1 MLQHGP
7 EAEPLAVPTPSSD
20 QTGSTLADEVWTP
33 LWLGVALLLLGSGL
47 LGTLLGVRAGVEGFT
62 TATVGIIMSAYFLGY
77 LAGSRIGP
85 MFIHRVGHIRTYAAL
100 AAIAAAAA
108 GLHAIF
114 VSPFTWIVLRALTGV
129 CLAGLYIVMESW
141 INASAT
147 NRNRG
152 HLLSIYMIVNLGG
165 LALGQQLLN
174 LFEPAGF
181 QLFMLSSLLI
191 SLSLV
196 PFALTNRTA
205 PKVPASA
212 RLGMRALLHISPLG
226 IIGCFAVGMS
236 NGAFWG
242 MAPVFAQAVGLSVAD
257 IAIFMSVVI
266 LGGIAGQW
274 PIGRLSD
281 RLDRRLVIAVTCI
294 LCATLS
300 GAIFVWSRQSELV
313 LFCLGFLFGGFA
325 LTLYSLCVA
334 HTDDHMDQ
342 TDLVD
347 ASGALLG
354 AFGLGAILGPAV
366 SSLVMTAIGPEG
378 LFLYI
383 AVVTVCLGGFALY
396 RILTHEPTPTKQKN
410 KFVAVPETTPIV
422 HELDPRVDRSV

>member
-1 MLQHGP
+1 MLQQGP
-7 EAEPLAVPTPSSD
+7 ETDSLMVPTLSSD
-20 QTGSTLADEVWTP
+20 QTGSIRADEVWTP
-33 LWLGVALLLLGSGL
+33 LWLGVVLLLLGSGL
-47 LGTLLGVRAGVEGFT
+47 LGTLLGVRAGIEGFT
-62 TATVGIIMSAYFLGY
+62 TVTVGIIMSAYFVGY

-85 MFIHRVGHIRTYAAL
+85 RFIHRVGHIRTYAAF

-141 INASAT
+141 INASAS

-152 HLLSIYMIVNLGG
+152 HLLSIYMIVNLSG

-205 PKVPASA
+205 PKVPASG
-212 RLGMRALLHISPLG
+212 RLGMRALLRISPLG

-242 MAPVFAQAVGLSVAD
+242 MAPIFAHAIGLSVAD

-274 PIGRLSD
+274 PVGQLSD
-281 RLDRRLVIAVTCI
+281 MLDRRIVIVIGSVFCAI
-294 LCATLS
+294 LSA
-300 GAIFVWSRQSELV
+300 AIYLCSRQSELV
-313 LFCLGFLFGGFA
+313 LFSLGFLFGGFA

-334 HTDDHMDQ
+334 HTDDTMER
-342 TDLVD
+342 TDLVE

-354 AFGLGAILGPAV
+354 AFGLGAIFGPAA
-366 SSLVMTAIGPEG
+366 SSLVMTAIGAEG

-383 AVVTVCLGGFALY
+383 AAVTVCLGGFSLY
-396 RILTHEPTPTKQKN
+396 RILTHAPVPTRQKN

-422 HELDPRVDRSV
+422 HQLDPRVVRS